1 MFQQILQQR
10 NLPELLSRDEMMRIL
25 QEQEYGYLP
34 EKPTS
39 LHWQVQENLV
49 KNFCAGKA
57 VLHKITLTCELGEKS
72 FSFPVHLCLPT
83 AQGKHPFFIRISFGN
98 GAPDAFVPT
107 EELIDHGFVCDQFP
121 ADIGDEFFEGD
132 IGYHLRNGPHY
143 FGREDWLK
151 QIKFVKK
158 HYHN

>member
-10 NLPELLSRDEMMRIL
+10 NLPELLSRDEMLRIL

-57 VLHKITLTCELGEKS
+57 ALH
-72 FSFPVHLCLPT
+72 
-83 AQGKHPFFIRISFGN
+83 
-98 GAPDAFVPT
+98 
-107 EELIDHGFVCDQFP
+107 
-121 ADIGDEFFEGD
+121 
-132 IGYHLRNGPHY
+132 
-143 FGREDWLK
+143 
-151 QIKFVKK
+151 
-158 HYHN
+158 